1 MRLSAEVLDANNV
14 EQCRK
19 LWGDGAFHSRFE
31 LDRIIATA
39 RSLLVEGRARGSLLR
54 DNGLA
59 RYFGLTVFVDHA
71 TGAALMTD
79 PHPRIGASLLADPGH
94 SILDS
99 EAIGRGN
106 ANDGLHMVVVSQG
119 WDFSGVVGNPWPP
132 LLGSILKEFEDVHA
146 GYRLSAIM
154 GEVFG
159 DGGEVVLKSRAFPN
173 TRQFTA
179 AAGRGAAL
187 PSLVYW
193 ITRCEAEVGCSTL
206 LPMFSYGVPRLLF
219 TPQEQRML
227 RHALSGA
234 TDAELALQLGASL
247 TAIKSQWRRVFDR
260 AAVVDDT
267 LVGAD
272 YFGAG
277 TRGMQ
282 KRHVILDYV
291 RRHPEELT
299 AYDCRRR
306 PREMKGRSRERSW
319 ASPGPTSRPGSQAIA
334 ARQDSCVPAV
344 ELGIRT
350 RHDPRSR

>member
-1 MRLSAEVLDANNV
+1 MRLSAEGLDVNNV
-14 EQCRK
+14 EQCRN
-19 LWGDGAFHSRFE
+19 LWGDGAFHSSLE

-39 RSLLVEGRARGSLLR
+39 RTLLGEGRARGSLLR

-79 PHPRIGASLLADPGH
+79 PRPRIGASLLADPAR
-94 SILDS
+94 SILDR
-99 EAIGRGN
+99 EAIGKGN
-106 ANDGLHMVVVSQG
+106 ANGGLHMVVVSQG
-119 WDFSGVVGNPWPP
+119 WDFSGVVGNPWPQ

-146 GYRLSAIM
+146 GYQLSAIM

-159 DGGEVVLKSRAFPN
+159 DGGDVLLKSRAFPN

-179 AAGRGAAL
+179 AGRGVAL

-193 ITRCEAEVGCSTL
+193 ITRCEAEVGFSTL

-247 TAIKSQWRRVFDR
+247 TAIKAQWRRVFDR
-260 AAVVDDT
+260 AAVVDET
-267 LVGAD
+267 LVGPD
-272 YFGAG
+272 YPGAG

-299 AYDCRRR
+299 AYECRRR
-306 PREMKGRSRERSW
+306 PRELKGRS
-319 ASPGPTSRPGSQAIA
+319 
-334 ARQDSCVPAV
+334 QDTGLPAV

-350 RHDPRSR
+350 RRDTRPQ